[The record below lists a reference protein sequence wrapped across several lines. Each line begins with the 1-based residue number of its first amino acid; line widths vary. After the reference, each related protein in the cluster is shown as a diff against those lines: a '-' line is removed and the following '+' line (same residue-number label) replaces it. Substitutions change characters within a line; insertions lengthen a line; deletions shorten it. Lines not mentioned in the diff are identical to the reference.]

1 MVATQPVVLS
11 AVGVASAVLR
21 DRHSQL
27 KSGLPVPAVQRQAV
41 LQLGHHIDQ
50 TRLGY
55 LLLASRILKQSHM
68 EWEVARNEGG
78 L

>member
-1 MVATQPVVLS
+1 MVVTQPVVLS
-11 AVGVASAVLR
+11 AVGIASVALR

-27 KSGLPVPAVQRQAV
+27 KFAPRAPAVQRQAV

-55 LLLASRILKQSHM
+55 LLLASRILKQNHM
-68 EWEVARNEGG
+68 KWEVARNEGG